1 MERLE
6 HLIVQ
11 LIERSDRHMATF
23 AEDLKALTDVAAAI
37 HQRQTDMEAKVDAA
51 VAAFEAFP
59 QRLVDAVNAAKSS
72 GELSPD
78 QLAPLEAI
86 VDQLRTDAGASGDTA
101 AKLDAATTAS
111 AAVPAQPPDSPPDS
125 PPDVPPDVPPDA
137 PPDSPPDAPP
147 DTPPDQPQAES
158 VPPGQ
163 PGV

>member
-111 AAVPAQPPDSPPDS
+111 AAAPAQPPDS
-125 PPDVPPDVPPDA
+125 PPDVPPDAPPDQPDQPPAPDA
-137 PPDSPPDAPP
+137 PPDAPA
-147 DTPPDQPQAES
+147 DQPPAEII
-158 VPPGQ
+158 PPGQ